1 MCVWLLCKGEMGWPR
16 WSPLKGHGKDMPTW
30 IPSSV
35 GHAPDLAISNPPSHK
50 LLEPSSSPPYNT
62 QTADVMRRMPAAF
75 VVSIVIGSN
84 RGIGL
89 ELCKQLHA
97 RGDRV
102 VGVCRKAS
110 DELKGLGLWKVV
122 EGVDITKEEEVRS
135 LATLDLGGGVVDSLF
150 LNAGIGDGIE
160 DSLENLDYAQIMR
173 SFDVNACGPLRC
185 VQTLLPRLKT
195 GSKVSE
201 IVKKEETVWECG

>member
-1 MCVWLLCKGEMGWPR
+1 MLLT
-16 WSPLKGHGKDMPTW
+16 S
-30 IPSSV
+30 
-35 GHAPDLAISNPPSHK
+35 
-50 LLEPSSSPPYNT
+50 SSSPLQHET
-62 QTADVMRRMPAAF
+62 QTTNVMKSMSAAF
-75 VVSIVIGSN
+75 AISIVIGSN

-97 RGDRV
+97 RGDCV

-122 EGVDITKEEEVRS
+122 EGVDVTKDEQVRS
-135 LATLDLGGGVVDSLF
+135 LATLDLGGGAVDSLF

-160 DSLENLDYAQIMR
+160 DSLGNLDYAQIMR

-185 VQTLLPRLKT
+185 VQTLLPRLKK
-195 GSKVSE
+195 GSKVIESARRRRRRGE
-201 IVKKEETVWECG
+201 NVNEKKRGGKGK

>member
-1 MCVWLLCKGEMGWPR
+1 
-16 WSPLKGHGKDMPTW
+16 
-30 IPSSV
+30 
-35 GHAPDLAISNPPSHK
+35 
-50 LLEPSSSPPYNT
+50 
-62 QTADVMRRMPAAF
+62 MPAAF

>member
-1 MCVWLLCKGEMGWPR
+1 MAG
-16 WSPLKGHGKDMPTW
+16 
-30 IPSSV
+30 
-35 GHAPDLAISNPPSHK
+35 A
-50 LLEPSSSPPYNT
+50 
-62 QTADVMRRMPAAF
+62 AAF
-75 VVSIVIGSN
+75 ATSIVIGSN

-122 EGVDITKEEEVRS
+122 EGVDVAKEEEVRS
-135 LATLDLGGGVVDSLF
+135 LATLDLGGGAVDNLW

-160 DSLENLDYAQIMR
+160 DSLESLDYAQIMC
-173 SFDVNACGPLRC
+173 SFEVNALGPLRC
-185 VQTLLPRLKT
+185 VQRMLPRLKK

-201 IVKKEETVWECG
+201 LV

>member
-1 MCVWLLCKGEMGWPR
+1 
-16 WSPLKGHGKDMPTW
+16 
-30 IPSSV
+30 
-35 GHAPDLAISNPPSHK
+35 
-50 LLEPSSSPPYNT
+50 
-62 QTADVMRRMPAAF
+62 MRTVAAAF
-75 VVSIVIGSN
+75 ATSIVIGSN

-122 EGVDITKEEEVRS
+122 EGVDVAKEEEVRS
-135 LATLDLGGGVVDSLF
+135 LAALDLGGGVVDNLW

-160 DSLENLDYAQIMR
+160 DSLENLDYAQIER
-173 SFDVNACGPLRC
+173 SFQVNAMGPLRC
-185 VQTLLPRLKT
+185 VQTMLPCLKK
-195 GSKVSE
+195 GSKVSGLC
-201 IVKKEETVWECG
+201 KKEEAGLEVLMTISHPFLYIYLDSPCNLENGLGGR